1 MNQQVKTRNLKKK
14 NTKPNDIVD
23 KKKQGLRNR
32 ETNVISFIFVALFL
46 MMASYLVYFN
56 VFEAST
62 IVNNPYNKRID
73 NLENKVVR
81 GNILAADGQILAET
95 DIDEDGNETRVYP
108 FSEVFC
114 HVVGLASAKTGVEGV
129 ANYELLSTSGNI
141 INQLSDDLS
150 GEKSVGY
157 DVVTTL
163 VPKLQEAAYKALGSN
178 KGAVVA
184 MEPSTGRVLA
194 MVSKPDYDPN
204 TVRSEWDSLVADEGG
219 NSALLNRATQG
230 LYPPGSTFKILTAM
244 EYMREN
250 PSFDKYRY
258 ECSGSD
264 TFGGNVIRCYN
275 GEQHGTVDLKSSL
288 AHSCNGS
295 FAHIGVGL
303 NRKSYR
309 KLCEAFGFNSSLGVK
324 FVSSRSRFVLDEKSD
339 TAEAAQ
345 TAIGQGKTTITPL
358 QNALISATIANDGV
372 MMTPYL
378 VDHTES
384 VDGHVVK
391 KYEPQEKR
399 TVISRKRANQVTRMM
414 RSVVSDGTAAA
425 LRNLSYPVAG
435 KTGTAEI
442 DSEGTSHAWFVGFAP
457 AADPKIA
464 VSVIVEGAGTG
475 SQYAVPI
482 AAKMLE
488 EYLGN

>member
-1 MNQQVKTRNLKKK
+1 
-14 NTKPNDIVD
+14 
-23 KKKQGLRNR
+23 
-32 ETNVISFIFVALFL
+32 
-46 MMASYLVYFN
+46 
-56 VFEAST
+56 
-62 IVNNPYNKRID
+62 
-73 NLENKVVR
+73 
-81 GNILAADGQILAET
+81 
-95 DIDEDGNETRVYP
+95 
-108 FSEVFC
+108 
-114 HVVGLASAKTGVEGV
+114 
-129 ANYELLSTSGNI
+129 
-141 INQLSDDLS
+141 
-150 GEKSVGY
+150 
-157 DVVTTL
+157 
-163 VPKLQEAAYKALGSN
+163 
-178 KGAVVA
+178 
-184 MEPSTGRVLA
+184 
-194 MVSKPDYDPN
+194 
-204 TVRSEWDSLVADEGG
+204 
-219 NSALLNRATQG
+219 
-230 LYPPGSTFKILTAM
+230 
-244 EYMREN
+244 MREN

>member
-1 MNQQVKTRNLKKK
+1 
-14 NTKPNDIVD
+14 
-23 KKKQGLRNR
+23 
-32 ETNVISFIFVALFL
+32 
-46 MMASYLVYFN
+46 
-56 VFEAST
+56 
-62 IVNNPYNKRID
+62 
-73 NLENKVVR
+73 
-81 GNILAADGQILAET
+81 
-95 DIDEDGNETRVYP
+95 
-108 FSEVFC
+108 
-114 HVVGLASAKTGVEGV
+114 
-129 ANYELLSTSGNI
+129 
-141 INQLSDDLS
+141 
-150 GEKSVGY
+150 
-157 DVVTTL
+157 
-163 VPKLQEAAYKALGSN
+163 
-178 KGAVVA
+178 
-184 MEPSTGRVLA
+184 
-194 MVSKPDYDPN
+194 
-204 TVRSEWDSLVADEGG
+204 
-219 NSALLNRATQG
+219 
-230 LYPPGSTFKILTAM
+230 M

-275 GEQHGTVDLKSSL
+275 GEHHGTVDLKSSL

-399 TVISRKRANQVTRMM
+399 TAISRKRANQVTRMM